1 MPHPWCARDWISM
14 TNDSD
19 SLQTVFFA
27 DVAGSARLRDKLAAG
42 ESQWA
47 IDRCLKRMERAVE
60 IFKGR
65 LLKMVGT
72 ELMAVFATADAAFQ
86 AAIEMKQRVD
96 DLPPVSG
103 IKLQIR
109 VGFTLARTAVGDDA
123 LDAEALRLA
132 GCLVGMAEPGQ
143 LLTSSLLQV
152 ALSRPLQQATRDL
165 GRASLGEAFPGVSA
179 FEVFALHLPAAMIP
193 ASTTVLAAAEPLPS
207 KGVRLLLRYDNEVV
221 ILDDTRLSVSLGRE
235 AGSGIVVKSHRVSR
249 NHARIEKR
257 GDCFVLIDTSTN
269 GSYLTQHGKPE
280 LPLRR
285 EECEIQG
292 KGIISFAAPAAS
304 PEADCLEFEQL
315 TSS

>member
-1 MPHPWCARDWISM
+1 M

-19 SLQTVFFA
+19 SLQTILFA
-27 DVAGSARLRDKLAAG
+27 DVAGSARLRDKLGAG

-60 IFKGR
+60 IFSGR
-65 LLKMVGT
+65 PLKMVGT
-72 ELMAVFATADAAFQ
+72 ELSAVFATADAAFQ

-109 VGFTLARTAVGDDA
+109 VGLTLARSGDGDNA
-123 LDAEALRLA
+123 LEAGAQSLA
-132 GCLVGMAEPGQ
+132 ACLVGMAEPGQ
-143 LLTSSLLQV
+143 LLASSLLHA
-152 ALSRPLQQATRDL
+152 ALSSHLQQCTHDL
-165 GRASLGEAFPGVSA
+165 GRTGLGGAFPGVSA
-179 FEVFALHLPAAMIP
+179 LEVFAPHLPVALPPAA
-193 ASTTVLAAAEPLPS
+193 ATVLTAEEPQPR
-207 KGVRLLLRYDNEVV
+207 KDMRLVLRYDSEVV
-221 ILDDTRLSVSLGRE
+221 TLDDTRLSVSLGRE
-235 AGSGIVVKSHRVSR
+235 EGNDIIVKSHRVSR

-257 GDCFVLIDTSTN
+257 GDCFVLTDTSTN
-269 GSYLTQHGKPE
+269 GSYLTQQGKPE

-285 EECEIQG
+285 DECEIHG

-315 TSS
+315 I

>member
-1 MPHPWCARDWISM
+1 M

-19 SLQTVFFA
+19 SLQTVLFA
-27 DVAGSARLRDKLAAG
+27 DVAGSARLRDKLRAG

-60 IFKGR
+60 IFSGR
-65 LLKMVGT
+65 LLKAVGT
-72 ELMAVFATADAAFQ
+72 EMMAVFSTADAAFQ

-103 IKLQIR
+103 LKLQIR
-109 VGFTLARTAVGDDA
+109 VGSTLARSGVGA
-123 LDAEALRLA
+123 NGLDVEALKLGA
-132 GCLVGMAEPGQ
+132 SLVGMAEPGQ
-143 LLTSSLLQV
+143 LLVSSQLHA
-152 ALSRPLQQATRDL
+152 ALSGHLQKATRDL
-165 GRASLGEAFPGVSA
+165 GRADLGGEFPGVSA
-179 FEVFALHLPAAMIP
+179 LEVFTPPLATASPPATA
-193 ASTTVLAAAEPLPS
+193 AVLVVEEPLP
-207 KGVRLLLRYDNEVV
+207 KKDVRLVLRYDSEVV

-235 AGSGIVVKSHRVSR
+235 VGNDIIVKSHRVSR

-257 GDCFVLIDTSTN
+257 GDCFVLTDTSTN
-269 GSYLTQHGKPE
+269 GSYLTQQGKPE

-285 EECEIQG
+285 DECQIQG